1 MAWVIQN
8 YEHTWNKSQTKWTSR
23 HFTFEIHLDKFDL
36 QKDGFE
42 TQNPYCCVIIIIY
55 GEIPFHSV
63 KNILKPVK
71 RGGEGEIHGE
81 QNSRIFFVGRHLTP
95 LAPLPIHVHTLII
108 TRIVNIVLGGA
119 AIYLAARV
127 ATLAIIPF
135 TMCLQ
140 PNGIEVVRKFG
151 RASFVRS
158 CLVMRILSG
167 RRGEE
172 EEEEKGEA
180 QFRPLWLYF
189 KSNCIGTR
197 AREAFANH
205 RYDLLLE
212 KARNYNVS
220 IWCASTY

>member
-1 MAWVIQN
+1 M
-8 YEHTWNKSQTKWTSR
+8 
-23 HFTFEIHLDKFDL
+23 
-36 QKDGFE
+36 
-42 TQNPYCCVIIIIY
+42 
-55 GEIPFHSV
+55 
-63 KNILKPVK
+63 
-71 RGGEGEIHGE
+71 
-81 QNSRIFFVGRHLTP
+81 
-95 LAPLPIHVHTLII
+95 
-108 TRIVNIVLGGA
+108 NIVLGGA

-167 RRGEE
+167 GEGEGEE
-172 EEEEKGEA
+172 RGRN
-180 QFRPLWLYF
+180 F
-189 KSNCIGTR
+189 
-197 AREAFANH
+197 ARFDYTSKAIVSVRVHAKLFANH

-220 IWCASTY
+220 I

>member
-1 MAWVIQN
+1 M
-8 YEHTWNKSQTKWTSR
+8 
-23 HFTFEIHLDKFDL
+23 
-36 QKDGFE
+36 
-42 TQNPYCCVIIIIY
+42 
-55 GEIPFHSV
+55 
-63 KNILKPVK
+63 
-71 RGGEGEIHGE
+71 
-81 QNSRIFFVGRHLTP
+81 
-95 LAPLPIHVHTLII
+95 
-108 TRIVNIVLGGA
+108 NIVLGGA

-167 RRGEE
+167 G
-172 EEEEKGEA
+172 GGGGGA

-197 AREAFANH
+197 AREAFCQSPLRLVAWKGAKLQCINLMRVDVLILQINFKEPKEH
-205 RYDLLLE
+205 TRLRTPSRLPLCKFY
-212 KARNYNVS
+212 KSPRRNFSGCKNS
-220 IWCASTY
+220 RFKNLDSFPPLFFNFSLALATWRFFFLNDQRGEDRKG